1 MNLLVE
7 LGLAGSWRCGHTLGV
22 AYSCIVDWEGCCR
35 RVSQQEDQPLT
46 ITEESEAM
54 SETKDVAIKSQEKYI
69 YHIRFSLTKSDGSPL
84 TFKSF
89 NEQELEDIRSCMT
102 FSICF
107 EPDTLSKDEVKI
119 TRILIHYD
127 GVTKKPGLDYG
138 YEFEGISLSGYPAPI
153 VTFELNKEVDSDEFR
168 KSIWTSS
175 INIFPEK
182 LKEKDEEPFFA
193 EDHNGYTSI
202 IDQEQ
207 L

>member
-1 MNLLVE
+1 MLVVGVVVAPWVSLIVVLPIGWVLLK
-7 LGLAGSWRCGHTLGV
+7 GKPTA
-22 AYSCIVDWEGCCR
+22 
-35 RVSQQEDQPLT
+35 EDQPLT
-46 ITEESEAM
+46 IAEESEAM

-107 EPDTLSKDEVKI
+107 EPDTLIKDEVKI

-127 GVTKKPGLDYG
+127 GVTKEPGLDYG

-168 KSIWTSS
+168 KSIWMSHH
-175 INIFPEK
+175 K
-182 LKEKDEEPFFA
+182 LV
-193 EDHNGYTSI
+193 
-202 IDQEQ
+202 Q
-207 L
+207 LL

>member
-1 MNLLVE
+1 
-7 LGLAGSWRCGHTLGV
+7 
-22 AYSCIVDWEGCCR
+22 
-35 RVSQQEDQPLT
+35 
-46 ITEESEAM
+46 
-54 SETKDVAIKSQEKYI
+54 
-69 YHIRFSLTKSDGSPL
+69 
-84 TFKSF
+84 KSF

-127 GVTKKPGLDYG
+127 GVTKEPGLDYG

-207 L
+207 LEEYILELGDAAIVPPKEFIFPNGMPEYGEYSVEIIDLFEGHNLSEKVIQPQDKDTIE